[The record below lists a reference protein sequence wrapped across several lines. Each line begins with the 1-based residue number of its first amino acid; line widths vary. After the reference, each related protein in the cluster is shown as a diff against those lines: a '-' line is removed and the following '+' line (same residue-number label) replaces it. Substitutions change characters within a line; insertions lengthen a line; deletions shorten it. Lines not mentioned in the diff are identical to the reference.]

1 MSRNYEKE
9 TQCEKDKYKRL
20 VAKIDKEVAQN
31 FLTKIDKPYAIWL
44 KKKIHEELEQENI
57 TEIKTIKNLRYNGQN
72 ELFFELEDG
81 KTIKLSKGVSLDIA
95 SAIFDSACLL
105 DSYIEEKL
113 WEIEG

>member
-9 TQCEKDKYKRL
+9 TQL
-20 VAKIDKEVAQN
+20 VAKA
-31 FLTKIDKPYAIWL
+31 DKPYAVWL
-44 KKKIHEELEQENI
+44 HEELNKENI
-57 TEIKTIKNLRYNGQN
+57 TEIKTIKNLRYNMDN

>member
-9 TQCEKDKYKRL
+9 TQWEKDKYKRL
-20 VAKIDKEVAQN
+20 VAKIDKELAQN

-44 KKKIHEELEQENI
+44 KKKIHEELKQENI

-72 ELFFELEDG
+72 ELFFELDG
-81 KTIKLSKGVSLDIA
+81 QTIKLSKGVSLDIA

>member
-1 MSRNYEKE
+1 MEK
-9 TQCEKDKYKRL
+9 
-20 VAKIDKEVAQN
+20 KE
-31 FLTKIDKPYAIWL
+31 
-44 KKKIHEELEQENI
+44 
-57 TEIKTIKNLRYNGQN
+57 EIKEIKEIKNLRYNSQN

-81 KTIKLSKGVSLDIA
+81 QTIKLSKGVSLDIA